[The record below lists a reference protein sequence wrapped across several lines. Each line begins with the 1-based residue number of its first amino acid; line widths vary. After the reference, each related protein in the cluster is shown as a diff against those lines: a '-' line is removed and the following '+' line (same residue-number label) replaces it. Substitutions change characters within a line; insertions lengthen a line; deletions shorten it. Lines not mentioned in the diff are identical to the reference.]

1 MVTSSTLTLPPLSC
15 DCHVHVV
22 GPQSKY
28 PMITDRQYTAP
39 QAPIGQL
46 TAHLASVGLQRTVII
61 QPSFYGTDN
70 RGLID
75 SLNLLKGAGR
85 GIAVLE
91 RSVTQAQLKVLDS
104 VGVRGIRINVESS
117 HARNAEDLRSELTY
131 WSDKISFIDWHVQ
144 LFASQ
149 DLIQQCSPTIRALN
163 VAVVLDHFSLLDST
177 ESWDKTGNPSELA
190 NIQNLL
196 ASGNVWLKLS
206 APYRLPPV
214 GLTTAEKVAALAQ
227 KLLQANVDRVVW
239 GSDWPHTQREKGK
252 RPTQE
257 SAYRNIASVQLLEQ
271 IRHWL
276 PTEALRQKVL
286 VDNPAKLYGFDSEKA
301 DQAI

>member
-1 MVTSSTLTLPPLSC
+1 
-15 DCHVHVV
+15 
-22 GPQSKY
+22 
-28 PMITDRQYTAP
+28 
-39 QAPIGQL
+39 
-46 TAHLASVGLQRTVII
+46 
-61 QPSFYGTDN
+61 
-70 RGLID
+70 
-75 SLNLLKGAGR
+75 
-85 GIAVLE
+85 
-91 RSVTQAQLKVLDS
+91 
-104 VGVRGIRINVESS
+104 
-117 HARNAEDLRSELTY
+117 LRSELSY
-131 WSDKISFIDWHVQ
+131 WSDKISFFDWHVQ

-149 DLIQQCSPTIRALN
+149 ALIQQCSPTIRALN
-163 VAVVLDHFSLLDST
+163 VAVVLDHFSLIDA
-177 ESWDKTGNPSELA
+177 EAAPDKNGDPSEVT

-214 GLTTAEKVAALAQ
+214 GLTSAEKVASLAQ

-252 RPTQE
+252 RATQE
-257 SAYRNIASVQLLEQ
+257 SAYRHIASAQLLEQ
-271 IRHWL
+271 IHHWL